1 MLDMYS
7 TFQQFIIKRIQ
18 HVHKYFL
25 KKLIACLLAKA
36 HEFKAFF
43 VLAQARKAKLRTRKQ
58 ERFNH
63 SFR

>member
-25 KKLIACLLAKA
+25 KKKLIACLLAKA
-36 HEFKAFF
+36 HKFKAFF
-43 VLAQARKAKLRTRKQ
+43 VLAQR
-58 ERFNH
+58 ERL
-63 SFR
+63 S